1 MGVELDLLAIRL
13 ALTQIGKVP
22 AGARLSL
29 NASPATLCT
38 PQLLDVLADT
48 PGDRL
53 AIEITEHAP
62 VDDYS
67 ALRAAL
73 GGLRSRGA
81 QLMVD
86 DAGAGFSSFRH
97 ILDLR
102 PDVIKL
108 DLSLTRDIDSDPLRR
123 ALAASL
129 LAFADEIGAM
139 IVAEGIE
146 TFGELS
152 ALRALGVHHGQGFLI
167 ARPGTAPVPE
177 WLVLPTTSEIIDVV

>member
-1 MGVELDLLAIRL
+1 MELDLLAIRS
-13 ALTQIGKVP
+13 ALTQIDKVP

-29 NASPATLCT
+29 NTSPATLCT
-38 PQLLDVLADT
+38 PQFLDAIAGV
-48 PGDRL
+48 PGDRF

-62 VDDYS
+62 VEDY
-67 ALRAAL
+67 AQLRAAL
-73 GGLRSRGA
+73 GSLRSRGA

-108 DLSLTRDIDSDPLRR
+108 DLSLTRDIDTDPLRR

-129 LAFADEIGAM
+129 LAFADEIGAT

-152 ALRALGVHHGQGFLI
+152 ALRVLGVQHGQGFLL

-177 WLVLPTTSEIIDVV
+177 RLALPVPGEVVDAT